1 MGSWRLPLLVTW
13 SEVWVTRTTWVASEV
28 RRVLILQPVAWA
40 LTPKIWYQ
48 KSTDSGAP
56 TGYRELDGV
65 GAETISLQSERIPDS
80 PCLVIWGLT
89 WGLGRWV
96 VRLGHCT
103 QKLLAV
109 VYIFKLLAESIV
121 YQWGVIWQ
129 CLVLIPPPTSLCHRA
144 SYLRFP
150 HLNRGNFLYEFF
162 ELMISREYKQFIPIS
177 LPDLS
182 IFHHNVLIWKNFLYL
197 LVLDN

>member
-1 MGSWRLPLLVTW
+1 METTTFSYLVRSMSDSNHMGGIWSQESLDTSTCGMGTDSKDMV
-13 SEVWVTRTTWVASEV
+13 SEVE
-28 RRVLILQPVAWA
+28 
-40 LTPKIWYQ
+40 
-48 KSTDSGAP
+48 STDSGVP

-103 QKLLAV
+103 QKLLPV
-109 VYIFKLLAESIV
+109 IYIFKLLAESIV

-129 CLVLIPPPTSLCHRA
+129 CLVLIPPPTCLCHRA

-150 HLNRGNFLYEFF
+150 HLNRGNFLHEFF
-162 ELMISREYKQFIPIS
+162 ELMISREDKQFIPIS
-177 LPDLS
+177 
-182 IFHHNVLIWKNFLYL
+182 
-197 LVLDN
+197 

>member
-1 MGSWRLPLLVTW
+1 METTTFSYLVRSMSDSNHMGGIWSQESLDTSTCGMGTDSKDMV
-13 SEVWVTRTTWVASEV
+13 SEV
-28 RRVLILQPVAWA
+28 
-40 LTPKIWYQ
+40 
-48 KSTDSGAP
+48 KSTDSGVP

-103 QKLLAV
+103 QKLLPV
-109 VYIFKLLAESIV
+109 IYIFKLLAESIV

-129 CLVLIPPPTSLCHRA
+129 CLVLIPN
-144 SYLRFP
+144 P
-150 HLNRGNFLYEFF
+150 HACVTGLVICGF
-162 ELMISREYKQFIPIS
+162 
-177 LPDLS
+177 
-182 IFHHNVLIWKNFLYL
+182 LIWMGEISYMSFLNWWWVVNINSL
-197 LVLDN
+197 SPFHNQICPFSTTMC